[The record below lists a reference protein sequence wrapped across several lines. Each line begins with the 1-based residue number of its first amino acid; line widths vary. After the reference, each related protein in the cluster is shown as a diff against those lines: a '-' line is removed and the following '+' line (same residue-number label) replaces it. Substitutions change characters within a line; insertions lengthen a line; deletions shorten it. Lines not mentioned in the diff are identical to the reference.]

1 MLKLLNWFYHKT
13 HMNPLYEIQEGM
25 MGIIYWY
32 EKTDY
37 VVPQEEI
44 DRMRQKSVSDTL
56 NATLTNLM
64 YEPQKSIGSLDVVFR
79 RGWDDAN
86 KAITMM
92 ENGTSMRQTLV
103 LVGDENSYLEIK
115 NIEMKPEFREW
126 ANPLLIQQ
134 FKNHID
140 ER

>member
-1 MLKLLNWFYHKT
+1 
-13 HMNPLYEIQEGM
+13 MNPIYEIQEGSI
-25 MGIIYWY
+25 GIIYWY

-44 DRMRQKSVSDTL
+44 DKMRQKAVSDTL

-64 YEPQKSIGSLDVVFR
+64 YEPQKAIGTLDGVFQ
-79 RGWDDAN
+79 RGWNDAN
-86 KAITMM
+86 KAIQIM

-103 LVGDENSYLEIK
+103 LVGDESSLAEIIA
-115 NIEMKPEFREW
+115 IETKSDFREW
-126 ANPLLIQQ
+126 ANPFLIQQ
-134 FKNHID
+134 FKRHYN

>member
-1 MLKLLNWFYHKT
+1 
-13 HMNPLYEIQEGM
+13 MNPLYEIQEGSI
-25 MGIIYWY
+25 GIIYWY

-37 VVPQEEI
+37 TVPQEEI
-44 DRMRQKSVSDTL
+44 DKMRQKAVSDTL

-64 YEPQKSIGSLDVVFR
+64 YEPQKAIGTLDGVFQ

-103 LVGDENSYLEIK
+103 LVGDENSLAEIIA
-115 NIEMKPEFREW
+115 IETKPDFREW
-126 ANPLLIQQ
+126 ANPFLIQQ
-134 FKNHID
+134 FKNHYN

>member
-1 MLKLLNWFYHKT
+1 
-13 HMNPLYEIQEGM
+13 MNPLYEIQEGSI
-25 MGIIYWY
+25 GIIYWY

-37 VVPQEEI
+37 TVPQEEI
-44 DRMRQKSVSDTL
+44 DKIRQKAVSDTL

-64 YEPQKSIGSLDVVFR
+64 YEPQKAIGTLDGVFQ

-103 LVGDENSYLEIK
+103 LVGDENSLAEIIA
-115 NIEMKPEFREW
+115 IETKPDFREW
-126 ANPLLIQQ
+126 ANPFLIQQ
-134 FKNHID
+134 FKNHYN